1 MKPYIVGICGG
12 SGSGKTYLLK
22 KLLSE
27 LPADKITLISQD
39 NYYKAWEDQEKDDEG
54 LVNYDH
60 PDSLRLDLWE
70 DHVQLLMAGESVTKQ
85 EYTFNQPDVIP
96 QTFTFQPAPII
107 VLEGLFI
114 YFPKTIRPLYDLK
127 IFVDAEEH
135 IKLAR
140 RMSRDLVE
148 RAYSFEE
155 TLRDYQKFVAPMY
168 HQYVAPLKADC
179 DLVIPNNDH
188 MNNATRVLLDHL
200 KSFLGRE
207 GK

>member
-1 MKPYIVGICGG
+1 MAPYIVGICGG
-12 SGSGKTYLLK
+12 SGSGKTYLLR

-27 LPADKITLISQD
+27 LPPEKITLISQD
-39 NYYKAWEDQEKDDEG
+39 NYYKLWEEQEKDDEG

-60 PDSLRLDLWE
+60 PDSLRLDLLE
-70 DHVQLLMAGESVTKQ
+70 THIQALLAGETVKKQ
-85 EYTFNQPDVIP
+85 EYVFNQPDVIP
-96 QTFTFQPAPII
+96 RTFTFRPSSII

-114 YFPKTIRPLYDLK
+114 YYPPSLRALFNLK
-127 IFVDAEEH
+127 VFVDAEEH

-168 HQYVAPLKADC
+168 HQYIAPLKSAC
-179 DLVIPNNDH
+179 DLIIPNNDH
-188 MNNATRVLLDHL
+188 MDNATRVLLDHL
-200 KSFLGRE
+200 KAYLARE
-207 GK
+207 E